1 MFFPPFNFYLTSKY
15 IDSKYTYFMKKSIST
30 FLKHPTKD
38 NANRSANP
46 PVTRASTILF
56 NSMQELYDHEKK
68 IKANKKISYYS
79 YGRYGSTTTIEL
91 ENILKELEQA
101 HHVFLTGT
109 GFGGVALAIMSVC
122 RPGDEIL
129 VSDNV
134 YGPTKEISEELVKE
148 FNINAIFYDPDNFN
162 DLKEKISKKTKL
174 IVVENP
180 GSNTFEFQDLS
191 KIVNLAKKKN
201 ILTFLDNTWGT
212 PLYLKPLKIGFDMS
226 FVSATK
232 YYSGHSD
239 AMGGSLAVN
248 QKVFKRVMFFY
259 KLSGY
264 RMSADE
270 AYLIIRGLRTLD
282 VRLKKHTENTKTVIN
297 FLKKQKKIKEILY
310 PYKPSSRNYKLW
322 KKYYSGSNGLFSIV
336 IKSKNKPSVFK
347 FVNSLELFGIGYS
360 WGGFESLVI
369 YQDLRDDTKYTKTR
383 KYFRFDKDEHIVR
396 LHIGLEDP
404 KDLINDLKKSLRY
417 IK

>member
-1 MFFPPFNFYLTSKY
+1 
-15 IDSKYTYFMKKSIST
+15 MKKSIKT

-38 NANRSANP
+38 NSNRSANP
-46 PVTRASTILF
+46 AVIRASTILF
-56 NSMQELYDHEKK
+56 NSMQELYQHEKK
-68 IKANKKISYYS
+68 IKKHQRVSHYS
-79 YGRYGSTTTIEL
+79 YGRYGSSTTIEL

-101 HHVFLTGT
+101 FHIFLTGT
-109 GFGGVALAIMSVC
+109 GFGGIALAIMSLC

-134 YGPTKEISEELVKE
+134 YGPTKEISEKLLKE
-148 FNINAIFYDPDNFN
+148 FNVLAKFYNPDSFE
-162 DLKEKISKKTKL
+162 DLKGKVTKKTKMIL
-174 IVVENP
+174 VENP

-191 KIVNLAKKKN
+191 KIVNLAKNKK
-201 ILTFLDNTWGT
+201 IFTFLDNTWGT
-212 PLYLKPLKIGFDMS
+212 PLYLKPLKLGFDMS
-226 FVSATK
+226 FSSATQ
-232 YYSGHSD
+232 YFSGHSD

-248 QKVFKRVMFFY
+248 KKVFKQIMFFY

-282 VRLKKHTENTKTVIN
+282 TRLNQHFENTKQIIN

-310 PYKPSSRNYKLW
+310 PYKPSSKNYKLW
-322 KKYYSGSNGLFSIV
+322 KKYYSGATGLLSIV
-336 IKSKNKPSVFK
+336 IKSSKKSSVIK

-360 WGGFESLVI
+360 WGGFESLAI
-369 YQDLRDDTKYTKTR
+369 LQELRSNKKDEYIQGR
-383 KYFRFDKDEHIVR
+383 KYFRFNKNEHIVR

-404 KDLINDLKKSLRY
+404 KDLIADLKSSLRY

>member
-1 MFFPPFNFYLTSKY
+1 
-15 IDSKYTYFMKKSIST
+15 MKKSIST

-38 NANRSANP
+38 NTNRSTNP

-56 NSMQELYDHEKK
+56 NSMQEMYQHELKVKK
-68 IKANKKISYYS
+68 HKKVSHYT

-101 HHVFLTGT
+101 YHVFLTGT
-109 GFGGVALAIMSVC
+109 GFGGIALALMSLC

-134 YGPTKEISEELVKE
+134 YGPTKEISQQLMRQ
-148 FNINAIFYDPDNFN
+148 FNIKATFYNPESFN
-162 DLKEKISKKTKL
+162 DLQGKVTDKTKMIL
-174 IVVENP
+174 VENP

-191 KIVNLAKKKN
+191 KITKLAKKKK
-201 ILTFLDNTWGT
+201 IYTLLDNTWGT
-212 PLYLKPLKIGFDMS
+212 PLFLKPLKIGFDMS
-226 FVSATK
+226 FCSATK
-232 YYSGHSD
+232 YFSGHSD

-248 QKVFKRVMFFY
+248 KKVFSKIMFFY

-264 RMSADE
+264 RMSSDE

-282 VRLKKHTENTKTVIN
+282 TRLKQHSENTKTVIN

-310 PYKPSSRNYKLW
+310 PHNPASKNYKLW
-322 KKYYSGSNGLFSIV
+322 KKYYSGATGLLSIV
-336 IKSKNKPSVFK
+336 IKSKKKSSVIK
-347 FVNSLELFGIGYS
+347 FVNNLELFGIGYS
-360 WGGFESLVI
+360 WGGFESLAI
-369 YQDLRDDTKYTKTR
+369 LQEIKSSK
-383 KYFRFDKDEHIVR
+383 KDEYLKGRQFYRFKKDEFIVR

-404 KDLINDLKKSLRY
+404 KDLIDDLNKNLKK

>member
-1 MFFPPFNFYLTSKY
+1 
-15 IDSKYTYFMKKSIST
+15 MKKSIST
-30 FLKHPTKD
+30 FLKHPSID
-38 NANRSANP
+38 NINRSANP

-56 NSMQELYDHEKK
+56 DSLQEIKKHEKK
-68 IKANKKISYYS
+68 IKLHKKISHYS
-79 YGRYGSTTTIEL
+79 YGRYGSSTTIAL

-101 HHVFLTGT
+101 YHVFLTGT
-109 GFGGVALAIMSVC
+109 GFGGVALALMSLC
-122 RPGDEIL
+122 RPGDEIV

-134 YGPTKEISEELVKE
+134 YGPTKEISEKLLKE
-148 FNINAIFYDPDNFN
+148 FNITAKFYNPEKFS
-162 DLKEKISKKTKL
+162 DLKDKVTKKTKMIL
-174 IVVENP
+174 VENP

-191 KIVNLAKKKN
+191 KIIKLAKKKN
-201 ILTFLDNTWGT
+201 IITFLDNTWGT

-226 FVSATK
+226 FSSATK
-232 YYSGHSD
+232 YFSGHSD

-248 QKVFKRVMFFY
+248 KKVFKKVMFFY

-282 VRLKKHTENTKTVIN
+282 VRLKKHYENTKVVIN

-310 PYKPSSRNYKLW
+310 PHKPASKDYKLW
-322 KKYYSGSNGLFSIV
+322 KKYYSGGTGLLSIV
-336 IKSKNKPSVFK
+336 IKSKKKSSVIK

-360 WGGFESLVI
+360 WGGFESLAI
-369 YQDLRDDTKYTKTR
+369 LQELKRDGEFLKER
-383 KYFRFDKDEHIVR
+383 YFYKFNQDEHIVR

-404 KDLINDLKKSLRY
+404 KDLIMDLKKSLKH

>member
-1 MFFPPFNFYLTSKY
+1 
-15 IDSKYTYFMKKSIST
+15 MKKSIKT

-38 NANRSANP
+38 SSNRSANP
-46 PVTRASTILF
+46 AVIRASTILF
-56 NSMQELYDHEKK
+56 NTMQELYQHEKK
-68 IKANKKISYYS
+68 IKKHQKISHYS
-79 YGRYGSTTTIEL
+79 YGRYGSSTTIEL

-101 HHVFLTGT
+101 FHVFLTGT
-109 GFGGVALAIMSVC
+109 GFGGVALAIMSLC

-134 YGPTKEISEELVKE
+134 YGPTKEISEKLLKE
-148 FNINAIFYDPDNFN
+148 FNVIAKFYNPDSFE
-162 DLKEKISKKTKL
+162 DLKSKVSKKTKMIL
-174 IVVENP
+174 VENP

-191 KIVNLAKKKN
+191 KIVTLAKKKKVF
-201 ILTFLDNTWGT
+201 TFLDNTWGT
-212 PLYLKPLKIGFDMS
+212 PLYLKPLKLGFDMS
-226 FVSATK
+226 FSSATK
-232 YYSGHSD
+232 YFSGHSD

-248 QKVFKRVMFFY
+248 KKVFKQIMFFY

-282 VRLKKHTENTKTVIN
+282 TRLNQHYENTKQVIN
-297 FLKKQKKIKEILY
+297 FLRKQKKIKEILY
-310 PYKPSSRNYKLW
+310 PHNPSSKNYKLW
-322 KKYYSGSNGLFSIV
+322 KKYYSGATGLLSIV
-336 IKSKNKPSVFK
+336 IKSKKKSSVIK

-360 WGGFESLVI
+360 WGGFESLAI
-369 YQDLRDDTKYTKTR
+369 LQELRSSKKDEYIQGR
-383 KYFRFDKDEHIVR
+383 KYFRFNKDEHIVR

-404 KDLINDLKKSLRY
+404 KDLINDLKNSLRY

>member
-1 MFFPPFNFYLTSKY
+1 
-15 IDSKYTYFMKKSIST
+15 MKKSIST

-38 NANRSANP
+38 SSNRSANP
-46 PVTRASTILF
+46 PVIRASTILF
-56 NSMQELYDHEKK
+56 NTMQELYNHEKK
-68 IKANKKISYYS
+68 IKKHKKINHYT
-79 YGRYGSTTTIEL
+79 YGRYGSSTTIEL

-101 HHVFLTGT
+101 FHVFLTGT
-109 GFGGVALAIMSVC
+109 GFGGVALAIMSLC

-134 YGPTKEISEELVKE
+134 YGPTKEISEKLLKE
-148 FNINAIFYDPDNFN
+148 FDVIAIFYNPDSFN
-162 DLKEKISKKTKL
+162 DLKNKVSKKTKMIL
-174 IVVENP
+174 VENP
-180 GSNTFEFQDLS
+180 GSNTFEFQDLA
-191 KIVNLAKKKN
+191 KIVRLAKRKK
-201 ILTFLDNTWGT
+201 IYSFLDNTWGT
-212 PLYLKPLKIGFDMS
+212 PLFLKPLKIGFDMS
-226 FVSATK
+226 FSSATK
-232 YYSGHSD
+232 YFSGHSD

-248 QKVFKRVMFFY
+248 QKVFKKIMFFY

-282 VRLKKHTENTKTVIN
+282 TRLKQHYENTKKVIK

-310 PYKPSSRNYKLW
+310 PHNPTNKNYKLW
-322 KKYYSGSNGLFSIV
+322 KKYYSGATGLMSVV
-336 IKSKNKPSVFK
+336 IKSNKKSSVIK

-360 WGGFESLVI
+360 WGGFESLAI
-369 YQDLRDDTKYTKTR
+369 LQELRSNKKDEYIQRR
-383 KYFRFDKDEHIVR
+383 KYFRFKKDEHIVR

-404 KDLINDLKKSLRY
+404 EDLIEDLRQGLKY

>member
-1 MFFPPFNFYLTSKY
+1 
-15 IDSKYTYFMKKSIST
+15 MKKSIST

-38 NANRSANP
+38 NVNRSANP
-46 PVTRASTILF
+46 TVTRASTILF
-56 NSMQELYDHEKK
+56 NSMQELHQHEKN

-79 YGRYGSTTTIEL
+79 YGRYGSSTTIEL
-91 ENILKELEQA
+91 ENILKELEKA
-101 HHVFLTGT
+101 YHVFLTGT

-134 YGPTKEISEELVKE
+134 YGPTKEISEDLIKE
-148 FNINAIFYDPDNFN
+148 FNINASFYDPENFD
-162 DLKEKISKKTKL
+162 DLKQKITKKTKMIL
-174 IVVENP
+174 VENP

-191 KIVNLAKKKN
+191 KIVSLAKRKK

-212 PLYLKPLKIGFDMS
+212 PLYLKPLKLGFDMS
-226 FVSATK
+226 FTSATK

-248 QKVFKRVMFFY
+248 KKVFKKVMFFY

-282 VRLKKHTENTKTVIN
+282 VRLKKHQENTKIIIN

-310 PYKPSSRNYKLW
+310 PYKPSSRKYKLW
-322 KKYYSGSNGLFSIV
+322 KKYYSGANGLFSIV
-336 IKSKNKPSVFK
+336 IKSKKKSSVVR
-347 FVNSLELFGIGYS
+347 FVNSLQLFGIGYS
-360 WGGFESLVI
+360 WGGFESLALL
-369 YQDLRDDTKYTKTR
+369 QDLRDDTKYTKTR

-404 KDLINDLKKSLRY
+404 YDLIADLKKSLRY

>member
-1 MFFPPFNFYLTSKY
+1 
-15 IDSKYTYFMKKSIST
+15 MKKSIST

-38 NANRSANP
+38 SSNRSANP

-56 NSMQELYDHEKK
+56 NTMQEMYKHELK
-68 IKANKKISYYS
+68 IKKHKKVSHFT

-101 HHVFLTGT
+101 YHVFLTGT
-109 GFGGVALAIMSVC
+109 GFGGIALALMALC

-134 YGPTKEISEELVKE
+134 YGPTKEISQELMKE
-148 FNINAIFYDPDNFN
+148 FKVDAKFYNPDSLDDF
-162 DLKEKISKKTKL
+162 KGKISDKTKMIL
-174 IVVENP
+174 VENP

-191 KIVNLAKKKN
+191 KIVKLAKRKK
-201 ILTFLDNTWGT
+201 IFTLLDNTWGT
-212 PLYLKPLKIGFDMS
+212 PLYLKPLKLGFDMS
-226 FVSATK
+226 FCSATK
-232 YYSGHSD
+232 YFSGHSD

-248 QKVFKRVMFFY
+248 QIVFKKIMFFY

-282 VRLKKHTENTKTVIN
+282 TRLKQHYENTKTIIK

-310 PYKPSSRNYKLW
+310 PHNPSSKNYKLW
-322 KKYYSGSNGLFSIV
+322 KKYYSGATGLLSIV
-336 IKSKNKPSVFK
+336 IKSKKKSSVIA

-360 WGGFESLVI
+360 WGGFESLAILQEIKSSKKDEYLKGRQFYRVN
-369 YQDLRDDTKYTKTR
+369 
-383 KYFRFDKDEHIVR
+383 KDEHIVR
-396 LHIGLEDP
+396 LHIGLEDS
-404 KDLINDLKKSLRY
+404 KDLINDLKQGLKK

>member
-1 MFFPPFNFYLTSKY
+1 
-15 IDSKYTYFMKKSIST
+15 MKKSIRT

-38 NANRSANP
+38 SSNRTANP
-46 PVTRASTILF
+46 AVIRASTILF
-56 NSMQELYDHEKK
+56 NTMQELYQHEKK
-68 IKANKKISYYS
+68 IKKHQKISHYS
-79 YGRYGSTTTIEL
+79 YGRYGSSTTIEL
-91 ENILKELEQA
+91 ESMLKELEQA
-101 HHVFLTGT
+101 FHVFLTGT
-109 GFGGVALAIMSVC
+109 GFGGVALAIMSLC

-134 YGPTKEISEELVKE
+134 YGPTKEISEKLLKE
-148 FNINAIFYDPDNFN
+148 FNVLAKFYNPDSFD
-162 DLKEKISKKTKL
+162 DLKNKVSAKTKMIL
-174 IVVENP
+174 VENP

-191 KIVNLAKKKN
+191 KIISLAKKKK
-201 ILTFLDNTWGT
+201 IFTFLDNTWGT
-212 PLYLKPLKIGFDMS
+212 PLYLKPLKLGFDMS
-226 FVSATK
+226 FSSATK
-232 YYSGHSD
+232 YFSGHSD

-248 QKVFKRVMFFY
+248 KKVFKQIMFFY

-282 VRLKKHTENTKTVIN
+282 TRLNQHYENTKQVIN

-310 PYKPSSRNYKLW
+310 PYNPSNKNYKLW
-322 KKYYSGSNGLFSIV
+322 KKYYSGATGLLSIV
-336 IKSKNKPSVFK
+336 IKSKKKSSVIK

-360 WGGFESLVI
+360 WGGFESLAI
-369 YQDLRDDTKYTKTR
+369 LQELRSNKKGEYIQGR
-383 KYFRFDKDEHIVR
+383 NYFRFNKDEHIVR

-404 KDLINDLKKSLRY
+404 KDLINDLKNSLRY